1 MPPPGR
7 GSPKRGSFDPEIVT
21 RNCCVPHTID
31 FAPTDLASFEA
42 KPFDK
47 VESALTNLDSAPRQ
61 AGEGAPEAWLVLKCH
76 DGLQPGD
83 EIIVLTWPLT
93 WLLTWLDRARPDV
106 LSVHPRGDN
115 SWPPPGSLQHALSSS
130 PEPIGLHQVA
140 VAAVEGHRMRVRKPR
155 SPGWEADAQSR
166 RRPTLKTFTACT
178 PAVGIGLGYSSRPHR
193 LRSLSGFGRWKRQG

>member
-21 RNCCVPHTID
+21 RNCCVPHTVD

-83 EIIVLTWPLT
+83 EISVLTWPLT

-115 SWPPPGSLQHALSSS
+115 SWPPPGCLQHALSSS
-130 PEPIGLHQVA
+130 PEPIGLHGKWRSSNACAQ
-140 VAAVEGHRMRVRKPR
+140 PR
-155 SPGWEADAQSR
+155 SRGRDASHRREADAQSR
-166 RRPTLKTFTACT
+166 RRPTLKTFIECT
-178 PAVGIGLGYSSRPHR
+178 
-193 LRSLSGFGRWKRQG
+193 